1 MSVEGSVFR
10 LGPQE
15 FIHVLDNNQN
25 VTRVVVGPCTYTR
38 QDHER
43 VTFGPEHMVSIPP
56 RHYCVIINPVVRDE
70 SGQVV
75 VDKHSQIKLRHGDF
89 EVRLEQEPFP
99 LYPGENLSVSVQP
112 LRVVA
117 VNTAIRLRAERD
129 CVDAAGSKRSA
140 GDEWLFT
147 GPGTYIPQVEVFE
160 VETIASTIIKSN
172 EALRL
177 KARNSFKSRD
187 GVERKAGEEWLFR
200 EEGAFL
206 PDVEEVV
213 VGKVKAHV
221 LTERVAL
228 HMRSTRTFTDIFGK
242 LRKAGEEWL
251 VTVNEAETYIPDIHE
266 VVVSN
271 PEIISLSN
279 RQYCVVVNPVVEGK
293 QQLGGRALRKGDT
306 SFYLLPGE
314 QLECGIQNVYVLGQ
328 EEALLLKATEGF
340 DDEGAKRQP
349 GDVWMIYGPRDYV
362 PPVQVQVV
370 ETRRAIALD
379 ENEGIYIRNTQT
391 GKVRAQIGSTYMLK
405 PEEELW
411 EKDLPPE
418 VEDLLEESAVSDRH
432 AETRQAKA
440 GRRVDTRDRTR
451 VVTYRVP
458 HNAAVQIYD
467 YRERKARVSFG
478 PELVS
483 LGPDEHFTILSLSGG
498 KPKEANQI
506 RSVGLLLGPDFMTD
520 VVVVETSDH
529 ARLQLKLSYNW
540 HFDVDPKNPAEAA
553 KVFQVPDFVGDAC
566 KAIASRVRGAVAG
579 STFDHF
585 HKHSARLIRLSV
597 FGEDENGKVRSDFR
611 FQANNLVI
619 TNVDIQSVEP
629 VDQRTRDALQRSV
642 QMAIEITTKSQ
653 EASAKHEAERQEQE
667 ARGRLERQKILDESE
682 AENARKSLLE
692 LQALSAAVESMGQA
706 KAEAQ
711 ARSEALIIEGESAVK
726 QAQLKAQAQK
736 IEMEQEI
743 ELLKLRKQLEVEHV
757 AKLNELELTKARQL
771 SEMETMKFKATVD
784 AIGADTIKA
793 MAQAGPEMQAKLLQ
807 GLGLQG
813 YLITDGNT
821 PINLFN
827 AAKGMVGQP
836 TVDSHSPVMVSP
848 PADLN

>member
-1 MSVEGSVFR
+1 
-10 LGPQE
+10 
-15 FIHVLDNNQN
+15 VLDNNLN
-25 VTRVVVGPCTYTR
+25 VTRVVTGPCTYTR
-38 QDHER
+38 QDHEK
-43 VTFGPEHMVSIPP
+43 VVSGPEEMLQIPP
-56 RHYCVIINPVVRDE
+56 RHYCVITNPCVRDE
-70 SGQVV
+70 KGEIVL
-75 VDKHSQIKLRHGDF
+75 DKHQQIKLRHGDM

-99 LYPGENLSVSVQP
+99 LYPGEVLAKPVQP
-112 LRVVA
+112 LRVVG
-117 VNTAIRLRAERD
+117 VNTALRLQAVRD
-129 CVDAAGSKRSA
+129 CTDLTGTKRQA
-140 GDEWLFT
+140 GDEWLFK
-147 GPGTYIPQVEVFE
+147 GPATYIPSVEVTE
-160 VETIASTIIKSN
+160 VETIASTIIKAN
-172 EALRL
+172 EAIRL

-200 EEGAFL
+200 DEGAFL
-206 PDVEEVV
+206 PDVDEII

-221 LTERVAL
+221 LTEKAAL
-228 HMRSTRTFTDIFGK
+228 HMRGARTFTDVFGK
-242 LRKAGEEWL
+242 VRKAGEEWL
-251 VTVNEAETYIPDIHE
+251 VTVDDADTYIPDIHE
-266 VVVSN
+266 EVVSKTD
-271 PEIISLSN
+271 IITLSN
-279 RQYCVVVNPVVEGK
+279 RQYCIVLNPVVDGK
-293 QQLGGRALRKGDT
+293 QQLGSRALRKGEC
-306 SFYLLPGE
+306 SFYLFPGE
-314 QLECGIQNVYVLGQ
+314 ELEAGIQDVYVLGQ
-328 EEALLLKATEGF
+328 EEALLLKATEAF
-340 DDEGAKRQP
+340 DDDGKKRQP
-349 GDVWMIYGPRDYV
+349 GDVWMTYGPRDYV

-379 ENEGIYIRNTQT
+379 ENEGIYIRNVRT
-391 GKVRAQIGSTYMLK
+391 GKVRAQIGSTYMLE

-418 VEDLLEESAVSDRH
+418 VEELLDTNVSVDRTVE
-432 AETRQAKA
+432 ARMAAQGRTR
-440 GRRVDTRDRTR
+440 TRDRTK

-478 PELVS
+478 PELVT

-498 KPKEANQI
+498 KPKEPNQI

-540 HFDVDPKNPAEAA
+540 HFEVDPTNPIDAA

-579 STFDHF
+579 STFDNF
-585 HKHSARLIRLSV
+585 HKNSARLIRVSV
-597 FGEDENGKVRSDFR
+597 FGEDEEGRVKGEFR
-611 FQANNLVI
+611 FKSNNLVI

-711 ARSEALIIEGESAVK
+711 ARSEALVIEGQSAVK
-726 QAQLKAQAQK
+726 QAELKAEALK
-736 IEMEQEI
+736 IESQQEI
-743 ELLKLRKQLEVEHV
+743 ELLRLRQEQEVDHV
-757 AKLNELELTKARQL
+757 AKMNELELAKASKL
-771 SEMETMKFKATVD
+771 NEIEAKKFKETVD

-813 YLITDGNT
+813 YLITDGST
-821 PINLFN
+821 PVNLFN
-827 AAKGMVGQP
+827 TAKGMLGAAP
-836 TVDSHSPVMVSP
+836 GGCGSPAALV
-848 PADLN
+848 

>member
-1 MSVEGSVFR
+1 MG
-10 LGPQE
+10 
-15 FIHVLDNNQN
+15 
-25 VTRVVVGPCTYTR
+25 
-38 QDHER
+38 
-43 VTFGPEHMVSIPP
+43 
-56 RHYCVIINPVVRDE
+56 
-70 SGQVV
+70 
-75 VDKHSQIKLRHGDF
+75 
-89 EVRLEQEPFP
+89 
-99 LYPGENLSVSVQP
+99 
-112 LRVVA
+112 
-117 VNTAIRLRAERD
+117 
-129 CVDAAGSKRSA
+129 
-140 GDEWLFT
+140 
-147 GPGTYIPQVEVFE
+147 
-160 VETIASTIIKSN
+160 
-172 EALRL
+172 
-177 KARNSFKSRD
+177 
-187 GVERKAGEEWLFR
+187 
-200 EEGAFL
+200 
-206 PDVEEVV
+206 
-213 VGKVKAHV
+213 
-221 LTERVAL
+221 
-228 HMRSTRTFTDIFGK
+228 
-242 LRKAGEEWL
+242 
-251 VTVNEAETYIPDIHE
+251 
-266 VVVSN
+266 
-271 PEIISLSN
+271 
-279 RQYCVVVNPVVEGK
+279 
-293 QQLGGRALRKGDT
+293 
-306 SFYLLPGE
+306 
-314 QLECGIQNVYVLGQ
+314 
-328 EEALLLKATEGF
+328 
-340 DDEGAKRQP
+340 
-349 GDVWMIYGPRDYV
+349 
-362 PPVQVQVV
+362 
-370 ETRRAIALD
+370 
-379 ENEGIYIRNTQT
+379 
-391 GKVRAQIGSTYMLK
+391 
-405 PEEELW
+405 
-411 EKDLPPE
+411 
-418 VEDLLEESAVSDRH
+418 
-432 AETRQAKA
+432 
-440 GRRVDTRDRTR
+440 
-451 VVTYRVP
+451 
-458 HNAAVQIYD
+458 
-467 YRERKARVSFG
+467 
-478 PELVS
+478 
-483 LGPDEHFTILSLSGG
+483 
-498 KPKEANQI
+498 
-506 RSVGLLLGPDFMTD
+506 
-520 VVVVETSDH
+520 DH